1 MNESFGILIL
11 AGGESMRMDF
21 PKIYLKIDGKTFL
34 SKIVT
39 EYCSAGIENICL
51 VINEKFVSGRWKKL
65 FEQAKLRVGV
75 IEKTEPHYGRFH
87 SLKLGIKNLL
97 ACDFVFVQNGDN
109 PLINK
114 DTIERMMQN
123 KNPLG
128 YTQVAFNGKSGHPV
142 MISKNISLRINE
154 IKVTNYNLRNILK
167 EFPKTEV
174 EVNDEGILANI
185 NTKEDFE
192 KYLYGKHEKYF

>member
-1 MNESFGILIL
+1 M
-11 AGGESMRMDF
+11 
-21 PKIYLKIDGKTFL
+21 
-34 SKIVT
+34 
-39 EYCSAGIENICL
+39 
-51 VINEKFVSGRWKKL
+51 
-65 FEQAKLRVGV
+65 
-75 IEKTEPHYGRFH
+75 
-87 SLKLGIKNLL
+87 
-97 ACDFVFVQNGDN
+97 
-109 PLINK
+109 
-114 DTIERMMQN
+114 
-123 KNPLG
+123 
-128 YTQVAFNGKSGHPV
+128 AFNGKSGHPV